1 MVEDKGLE
9 NVLQVA
15 TSDPTFQLP
24 CRKTI
29 SSKIQ
34 QLYDIEKQAKLDTLQ
49 KAEFVAL
56 TGDHWTPVSNSN
68 YIGVTAHI
76 ADVTEG
82 EWQLQSFALTVQKT
96 NTRHYAE
103 TCAEQF
109 VSVAEAWEIQ
119 QKVTTI
125 ATDGVR
131 NMMAAAI
138 HIPFQH
144 MPCVAHIL
152 QRTITV
158 SLADSGFTNVL
169 AKCRKIVGHFKHSP
183 ANTAELHQEQT
194 RLGQEK
200 EPLIQDVSTRWNSTL
215 DMISRLLKNQNA
227 VNAALGRQKHKLV
240 MLTAA
245 ELVKLQKLVTVLEPC
260 R

>member
-1 MVEDKGLE
+1 M
-9 NVLQVA
+9 
-15 TSDPTFQLP
+15 
-24 CRKTI
+24 
-29 SSKIQ
+29 
-34 QLYDIEKQAKLDTLQ
+34 
-49 KAEFVAL
+49 
-56 TGDHWTPVSNSN
+56 TGDPWTSVSNSN
-68 YIGVTAHI
+68 YVGVTAHI
-76 ADVTEG
+76 ADVTDG
-82 EWQLQSFALTVQKT
+82 EWHLQSFALTVQKT

-103 TCAEQF
+103 NCAEQF

-125 ATDGVR
+125 GTDSSR
-131 NMMAAAI
+131 TMMAAAR
-138 HIPFQH
+138 HLPFQH

-158 SLADSGFTNVL
+158 SLADSGFTDAL

-200 EPLIQDVSTRWNSTL
+200 DVSTRWNSTL
-215 DMISRLLKNQNA
+215 DMISCLLKNQEA
-227 VNAALGRQKHKLV
+227 VNAALGRQKHKLI